1 MANPIMQALMNGPMN
16 QIMNSP
22 VVQLA
27 NAVRSG
33 NPQAVFQ
40 QMIGQNPQ
48 MKQVADS
55 MQGQSPQQMSDY
67 MRNMAQ
73 QKGVDLGQLASQL
86 GMPENVA
93 QQLGIKLQNG

>member
-1 MANPIMQALMNGPMN
+1 MNPLMQAMMSGPMN
-16 QIMNSP
+16 KVMNSP
-22 VVQLA
+22 VMQLV
-27 NAVRSG
+27 NALKGG
-33 NPQAVFQ
+33 NPQTAFQ
-40 QMIGQNPQ
+40 QMVGQNPQ

-67 MRNMAQ
+67 MKNMAQ

-93 QQLGIKLQNG
+93 QQLGIKLQ